1 MAELISASAL
11 SELIGSIYDCALDP
25 GLWPATLTSLREVL
39 GFHNAALT
47 LVGLPKGE
55 VLLTVTSGIETSWLE
70 RIPLYGTDIVEQWG
84 GADAI
89 HAIPFE
95 EPAVLS
101 LVNPGVYSPAS
112 KNRFY
117 VEWEKPQG
125 LNDNMAI
132 GLARDSM
139 TVGSVGFG
147 RHEQEGPIGEREIGL
162 ARLFI
167 PHLQRAA
174 AISRLLDIKTVAA
187 ASFEATL
194 DNLKTPIILADSNL
208 QLVHANRS
216 AKDMLALGNPLQL
229 KSNILTSR
237 SKGLSTALAVAVAQ
251 ACVNE
256 SALGRKGMGIPG
268 RTSDGSPCA
277 LYVLPLR
284 YGKLRAG
291 ITPDAVVAIF
301 MAPTIT
307 PTQAPKEV
315 VAALFDLTV
324 AEAQVFEHIA
334 SGLTS
339 SQTADL
345 LDVELSTIKT
355 HLIRLFDKMGVHRQ
369 ADLIALAA
377 SFAAPI
383 E

>member
-1 MAELISASAL
+1 MTELISASAL

-25 GLWPATLTSLREVL
+25 GLWSATLTSLRDLL

-55 VLLTVTSGIETSWLE
+55 VLLTVTSGIESSWLE
-70 RIPLYGTDIVEQWG
+70 RIPLYGADIVEQWG

-101 LVNPGVYSPAS
+101 LVNPNAYGPAS

-117 VEWEKPQG
+117 LEWEKPQC
-125 LNDNMAI
+125 LNDNLAI
-132 GLARDSM
+132 GLVRDSM

-147 RHEQEGPIGEREIGL
+147 RHEQAGPIGEREVAL

-174 AISRLLDIKTVAA
+174 AISRLLDIKTVVA

-194 DNLKTPIILADSNL
+194 DNLQTPIILANSSL
-208 QLVHANRS
+208 QLVHANQS
-216 AKDMLALGNPLQL
+216 AKDMLALGDPLQL

-237 SKGLSTALAVAVAQ
+237 SKGLSAALTVAVAQ
-251 ACVNE
+251 ACADE

-268 RTSDGSPCA
+268 RMFDGTPCA

-284 YGKLRAG
+284 HGKLRPG

-301 MAPTIT
+301 MAPTMT
-307 PTQAPKEV
+307 PIRAPKEV
-315 VAALFDLTV
+315 IAALFDLTV
-324 AEAQVFEHIA
+324 TEAEVLEHIA

-339 SQTADL
+339 SQTANL
-345 LDVELSTIKT
+345 LEVELSTIKT
-355 HLIRLFDKMGVHRQ
+355 HLIRLFEKMGVHRQ

-383 E
+383 K